1 MNDFIDRQITK
12 FHGFEKTLDKMGF
25 DLGINSSSK
34 NSLITE
40 NNEEFELDDD
50 IIMDRETKG
59 NDDGEDS

>member
-1 MNDFIDRQITK
+1 
-12 FHGFEKTLDKMGF
+12 MGS
-25 DLGINSSSK
+25 DLGINSSLK

-59 NDDGEDS
+59 NDNGEDS